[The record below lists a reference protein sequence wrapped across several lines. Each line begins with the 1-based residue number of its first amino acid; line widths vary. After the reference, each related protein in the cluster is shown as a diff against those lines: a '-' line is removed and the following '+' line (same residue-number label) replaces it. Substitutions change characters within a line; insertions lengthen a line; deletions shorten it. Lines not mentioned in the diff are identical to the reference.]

1 MNQLSIHNPA
11 TGALITQVPAD
22 DAASIAAKAAA
33 ARAAQPAWA
42 ATPLADRKAC
52 IMRFRTAVL
61 AQLDPLAAT
70 LTTETGKPITMSRN
84 ELNGLLGRIDFF
96 LKEVDAQL
104 VTETVY
110 SEGGMTEQI
119 QHTPLG
125 VVANISAWNYPW
137 FVGGNVFIPALLTG
151 NAVLYKPSEY
161 ATLTGLAMARLLHGA
176 GVPKD
181 AFILVVGGAD
191 VGAALQAQKIDGL
204 FFTGSYA
211 TGAKIAQALGP
222 RMVKLQL
229 ELGGKDPSYVCEDA
243 DPKVAAESLADGAMY
258 NTGQSCCSV
267 ERIYVH
273 EKIHDAF
280 VAAFMDTVRGFKVG
294 NPMAEDTYIG
304 AITRAPQLD
313 VLDAQVLDAKT
324 KGATLLTGGTR
335 LPGPGNWYAPTVFSS
350 VNHSMELMR
359 EESFGPIIGIQKV
372 SGDAEAVKLMN
383 DTRYGLTAG
392 VFTPDEARA
401 KDLLAQVNAGSVYWN
416 CCDRVSPRLPWSG
429 HGDSGVGLTLST
441 YGIATFT
448 RPKAWHLRQ
457 A

>member
-1 MNQLSIHNPA
+1 MNQLAIHNPA
-11 TGALITQVPAD
+11 TGASITTIASD
-22 DAASIAAKAAA
+22 DGASVAVKATA

-42 ATPLADRKAC
+42 ATPLTERKAC
-52 IMRFRTAVL
+52 ITRFRAAIV
-61 AQLDPLAAT
+61 AQLNELAAIMT
-70 LTTETGKPITMSRN
+70 SETGKPIKMSRN

-96 LKEVDAQL
+96 LAEVDAQL
-104 VTETVY
+104 LTQTVFN
-110 SEGGMTEQI
+110 EGGMNEQI
-119 QHTPLG
+119 QHIPLG

-151 NAVLYKPSEY
+151 NVVLYKPSEF
-161 ATLTGLAMARLLHGA
+161 AALTGLAMARLLHDA

-181 AFILVVGGAD
+181 VFVAVIGGGE

-204 FFTGSYA
+204 FFTGSVG
-211 TGAKIAQALGP
+211 TGTKIAQALGP

-229 ELGGKDPSYVCEDA
+229 ELGGKDPTYVCEDA
-243 DPKVAAESLADGAMY
+243 NPKNAAESLADGAMY

-273 EKIHDAF
+273 EKIFDAF
-280 VAAFMDTVRGFKVG
+280 VASFMDTVRSFKVG
-294 NPMAEDTYIG
+294 DPTSEDTYIG

-313 VLDAQVLDAKT
+313 VLDAQVADAVA
-324 KGATLLTGGTR
+324 KGATLLVGGQR
-335 LPGPGNWYAPTVFSS
+335 LAGPGNWYAPTVFTN

-392 VFTPDEARA
+392 VFTPDEERA
-401 KDLLAQVNAGSVYWN
+401 KTLLSQVNAGSVYWN

-441 YGIATFT
+441 YGIQTFT